1 MAIFSGTGSQTLAF
15 LAVALSRRV
24 QKPRGAR
31 DLPGAILMVD
41 EKCHAGSLA
50 AIPAL
55 PRGNAV
61 LLRDYHNPERH
72 SLARGLLKLCRRR
85 GLCLIMAA
93 ATRKDVGLALDLGVH
108 GLHVPEAALHAPAR
122 IIGNLRR
129 FPPRWILTASVHS
142 RTALEK
148 AARLEFHAVL
158 LSPVFPTTSHPG
170 RDALGP
176 LRFSLL
182 ARNAPLPV
190 YALGGIH
197 TGNVRRLGGS
207 GAVGI
212 AAIEGFALEGD
223 TLERVAIPPS
233 SS

>member
-1 MAIFSGTGSQTLAF
+1 
-15 LAVALSRRV
+15 
-24 QKPRGAR
+24 
-31 DLPGAILMVD
+31 
-41 EKCHAGSLA
+41 
-50 AIPAL
+50 
-55 PRGNAV
+55 
-61 LLRDYHNPERH
+61 
-72 SLARGLLKLCRRR
+72 
-85 GLCLIMAA
+85 MAA

-108 GLHVPEAALHAPAR
+108 GLHASEAALHAPAR
-122 IIGNLRR
+122 IIGSLRQ

-142 RTALEK
+142 RAALEK
-148 AARLEFHAVL
+148 AACLEFHAAL

-170 RDALGP
+170 REALGP

-182 ARNAPLPV
+182 ARSAPLPV

-207 GAVGI
+207 GAAGI
-212 AAIEGFALEGD
+212 AAIEGFALEGA